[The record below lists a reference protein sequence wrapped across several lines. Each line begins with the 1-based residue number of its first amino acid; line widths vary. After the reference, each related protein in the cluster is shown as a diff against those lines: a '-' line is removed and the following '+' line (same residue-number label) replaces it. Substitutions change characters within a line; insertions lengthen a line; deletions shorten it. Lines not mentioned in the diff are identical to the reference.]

1 MEESILN
8 TIKVL
13 VGVDE
18 NYTAF
23 DTDIITGINTAL
35 ATLHELGVGPTNG
48 LQIVDAS
55 TLWSEFVESST
66 LLGLCKQYISL
77 KTRLI
82 FDPPTNSTVI
92 ENINGSIR
100 ELEWRI
106 VNHNKVVS
114 A

>member
-8 TIKVL
+8 TIEAL
-13 VGVDE
+13 VGVNAD
-18 NYTAF
+18 YTAF
-23 DTDIITGINTAL
+23 DVDIITSINTAL
-35 ATLHELGVGPTNG
+35 ATLHELGVGPTQG
-48 LQIVDAS
+48 MQISHDTSV
-55 TLWSEFVESST
+55 WSEFVESST